1 MKIVYKNE
9 IRLINRVFCQLEEN
23 IFQEVL
29 NLDNKE
35 NIKWISG
42 QNL

>member
-1 MKIVYKNE
+1 MKIVYKNH
-9 IRLINRVFCQLEEN
+9 IRLINKHFLLKEEN

-29 NLDNKE
+29 KIDKKE

-42 QNL
+42 QNF